1 MPVFHGLQGCSAL
14 KNRLWELF
22 FIKQYIMVLRRI
34 KGFPCLEMMTLE
46 DILYTPVGSLNHA
59 VGLKRLWWGQTIVD
73 AEFGAQRV
81 DPLFASRGTLAQAKE
96 TVSKLLSVTNV
107 ARADGAIIGNSVR
120 MVRMR
125 SGQARSRS
133 RRKRRALAAVL
144 LL

>member
-59 VGLKRLWWGQTIVD
+59 VGLKRLWWGQTMVN